1 MAGFV
6 VKWTCCIVWECSQ
19 GLTYRQVRNVT
30 ELYGWIFKC
39 GWRSPKPKNVGLN
52 TGIPSFFNGHKIHFF
67 DEWNRWR
74 CVFFLTRIFLV
85 LHILSMSM
93 FLLLRQR
100 SFIIP
105 FWSMFFLMA
114 TMFDNIILSR
124 FLFYFHNVFFRQRF
138 LIITFWRRRCFF
150 FTRFLF

>member
-93 FLLLRQR
+93 FLLFRQR
-100 SFIIP
+100 SFIIA
-105 FWSMFFLMA
+105 FWSM
-114 TMFDNIILSR
+114 R
-124 FLFYFHNVFFRQRF
+124 
-138 LIITFWRRRCFF
+138 FF
-150 FTRFLF
+150 FNTYFFGFTHFVDVDVFAFPPTIFYYTILIDVFSYGDDVW